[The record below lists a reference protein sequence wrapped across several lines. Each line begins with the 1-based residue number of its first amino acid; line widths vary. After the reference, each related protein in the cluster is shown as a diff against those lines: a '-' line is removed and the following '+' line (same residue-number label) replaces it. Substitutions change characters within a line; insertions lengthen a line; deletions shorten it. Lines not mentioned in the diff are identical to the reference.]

1 MTIHLITLSALIL
14 AVLLV
19 RAAFRKRVPARLI
32 YALWLTVLIKMC
44 IPFSFVEVDMPRVRN
59 AAAQQVTAVQSQVAE
74 QQGTLPSEPIV
85 TPIVLEAAE
94 QPTEQTDIVV
104 YNNTPAAVKEA
115 ADFRQALKFIW
126 LVGSAAVLAWFAVS
140 GAVFYKKLCKTRR
153 LYTTAGKTKVYIS
166 EGAGAPCLVGLI
178 PSIYITPEAC
188 ESLSQKFVIAHEYAH
203 LRHGDHIWT
212 FLRVLALASYW
223 WNPLVWAAALVSK
236 QDAELAADEAVAAK
250 LNDTERFAYARTILA
265 AASQKHKYA
274 ACFGSAP
281 IKERIIALT
290 KPHKTKVLA
299 AILSVALILA
309 AVGCSFVGS
318 REPIVYGDNVLDI
331 DFETLIENAPNDTI
345 KKMHEY
351 FSSVT
356 PTKKNEYTGM
366 FEGKNLIFLTLE
378 GFSYKTIDKERTP
391 TLYKMAN
398 EGFVFTNSYTSL
410 WGGSTATGEYA
421 AMTGNFHQ
429 SAKCLGMCDGKN
441 MYFALG
447 NQFSRL
453 GYKTYAFHNYN
464 YSYSSRD
471 ISHPSMGYTY
481 LAIGNGLEG
490 LTNGWPRSDYEMAVA
505 TLPYYI
511 DSDEPFHVYYMTV
524 SGHANYNWGS
534 NEMCAKH
541 RDIVADMDAS
551 ENVKAYHAC
560 QYEVE
565 LMLAEL
571 VRALDEAGKLEDTVF
586 VMSADHYPY
595 ALTTDELKELYGIT
609 ASDVYDDFDL
619 LRNSII
625 IWSACMEEPI
635 IVDKP
640 CSSIDILPT
649 VSNLFGLE
657 YDSRLLMGTDILSD
671 SDPLV
676 ILNELFT
683 GPNWCWMNK
692 YGVYNSD
699 TGIFTPAEGFV
710 ATEEEISAYVKQMNN
725 VLWAKRKYSPMI
737 LEKDYY
743 SYIFD

>member
-1 MTIHLITLSALIL
+1 MKNFFAIVAEFFYNNRDLRALFSMPPKHPAESDAGYMLRTKKKNSRNFFFFLFLPLAIFYLELIFHIFVFGEISLVAFVLIALFSLSFGFFINGIALLTPLKTNRIITLITLTVTTLIIVSQYVYFTIFGDLYTVSLMDMATDAATNFMGMLLDGIGRGWFAL
-14 AVLLV
+14 VLLFLPLV
-19 RAAFRKRVPARLI
+19 YYIANYKKFSPSFAPSFSFRI
-32 YALWLTVLIKMC
+32 VLIVFALLLHLLSLGIVNLDRANVGGGNYHYYNSEFRALESSKR
-44 IPFSFVEVDMPRVRN
+44 FGV
-59 AAAQQVTAVQSQVAE
+59 VTNMRLDVKAMLF
-74 QQGTLPSEPIV
+74 GTKDADIELPSDVVNPFAEA
-85 TPIVLEAAE
+85 TADDTAETTAAE
-94 QPTEQTDIVV
+94 E
-104 YNNTPAAVKEA
+104 
-115 ADFRQALKFIW
+115 
-126 LVGSAAVLAWFAVS
+126 
-140 GAVFYKKLCKTRR
+140 
-153 LYTTAGKTKVYIS
+153 
-166 EGAGAPCLVGLI
+166 I
-178 PSIYITPEAC
+178 PP
-188 ESLSQKFVIAHEYAH
+188 
-203 LRHGDHIWT
+203 
-212 FLRVLALASYW
+212 
-223 WNPLVWAAALVSK
+223 
-236 QDAELAADEAVAAK
+236 
-250 LNDTERFAYARTILA
+250 
-265 AASQKHKYA
+265 
-274 ACFGSAP
+274 
-281 IKERIIALT
+281 
-290 KPHKTKVLA
+290 
-299 AILSVALILA
+299 
-309 AVGCSFVGS
+309 
-318 REPIVYGDNVLDI
+318 EPIVYGDNVMDI
-331 DFETLIENAPNDTI
+331 DFETLIANAPNDTI

-356 PTKKNEYTGM
+356 PTKQNEYTGM

-453 GYKTYAFHNYN
+453 GYKTYAFHNHD
-464 YSYSSRD
+464 YSYYSRNL
-471 ISHPSMGYTY
+471 SHPSMGYTY

-524 SGHANYNWGS
+524 SGHANYNWGG
-534 NEMCAKH
+534 NKMCAKH
-541 RDIVADMDAS
+541 RDIVQGMDAS